1 LSGSA
6 TDAALAIIATAGD
19 RAAREPHGAFSSV
32 TSRYVVV
39 MNAGGGRARR
49 LRGLSLDWLRTRD
62 RGLAALRR
70 AGRTAIV
77 MPAMFA
83 LGDRVID
90 DATLATFAAF
100 GSFAMLLL
108 VDFSGPMRD
117 RLRAQASLAVVGG
130 VFVCVGTLASQS
142 TPLAAVAMALVA
154 FGVLFAGIASSVLA
168 GATTS
173 LLLAFILPVSIA
185 GATSS
190 IPDRLA
196 GWGLASGAALLA
208 IALLWPAPERDPL
221 RGPAIAACR
230 ALAARLRAD
239 VAGVLGGDGSPAEA
253 DGAAAL
259 TPVNDAA
266 EDLHRAFLT
275 TPYRPT
281 GLSTAT
287 RMVVRLVDELNW
299 LNAIVGESVPP
310 PDGLAPNRPACGV
323 KIAAAAVLERCAD
336 LLDAPQA
343 SPETLRGALEEL
355 RAALAELERGDALA
369 LPVRGHTAAGDAVAS
384 RIGDFISSLDPSF
397 RAHELSFIV
406 SQIARN
412 VDLAAAAERRSWLER
427 LLGRRPP
434 GLSGM
439 LSAAQERA
447 AAHVERHSVW
457 LHNSVRGAVGLGLAV
472 LVAKLTGVQHSFWVV
487 LGTLSVLRSNA
498 LNTGQNVLRG
508 LLGTIA
514 GFVVGAAIVA
524 LIGANTTLLW
534 LLLPAAVLF
543 AGLAPAAI
551 SFAAGQA
558 AFTLTLLILF
568 NILQPAGWQLGLV
581 RIEDVAI
588 GGGISLAVGLLFWP
602 RGAAAA
608 LGTALAEAYADSA
621 RYLAGAVEFGM
632 GRCDLGTPT
641 RPAPVDEAIRAAA
654 ASRRLDDTF
663 RGYLAELGAKP
674 VPLAEVTGLVTGAAG
689 LRLAADAVLDLWQRD
704 DSAAGERARARAE
717 LLASTELIVDWY
729 DSFAASIIGQREI
742 PEPLRHDAA
751 ADGRLIEAVDRDLRR
766 EDGRAS
772 ATAARMIWTGDHLD
786 AARRLQGTLVGPAR
800 TANMHGAFARRR
812 AARPRRDLSSRHGRD
827 HG

>member
-1 LSGSA
+1 LPG
-6 TDAALAIIATAGD
+6 
-19 RAAREPHGAFSSV
+19 GA
-32 TSRYVVV
+32 
-39 MNAGGGRARR
+39 
-49 LRGLSLDWLRTRD
+49 LDWLRTRD
-62 RGLAALRR
+62 RGLAGLRR

-77 MPAMFA
+77 MPALFA

-90 DATLATFAAF
+90 NATLATFAAF

-108 VDFSGPMRD
+108 VDFGGPMRD
-117 RLRAQASLAVVGG
+117 RLRAQVSLAVVGG

-142 TPLAAVAMALVA
+142 TPLAAVAMAVVA

-173 LLLAFILPVSIA
+173 LLLAFILPVSVA

-196 GWGLASGAALLA
+196 GWGLASGASLLA

-239 VAGVLGGDGSPAEA
+239 VAGVLGGDGSPADD
-253 DGAAAL
+253 DGAAAA
-259 TPVNDAA
+259 TRVNDAA
-266 EDLHRAFLT
+266 VADLHRVFLA

-299 LNAIVGESVPP
+299 LDAIVRESAPS
-310 PDGLAPNRPACGV
+310 PDGLAPNRPACAV
-323 KIAAAAVLERCAD
+323 KVAAAAVLERCAD
-336 LLDAPQA
+336 LLDAPHA
-343 SPETLRGALEEL
+343 SPEALRGALDEL

-369 LPVRGHTAAGDAVAS
+369 LPIREHPAAGDAVVVDS
-384 RIGDFISSLDPSF
+384 RIGEFISSLNPSF
-397 RAHELSFIV
+397 RAQELSFIV

-434 GLSGM
+434 GLAGT

-457 LHNSVRGAVGLGLAV
+457 LHNSLRGAAGLGLAV

-498 LNTGQNVLRG
+498 LNTGQNVVRG
-508 LLGTIA
+508 LLGTTA

-534 LLLPAAVLF
+534 LLLPPAVLF

-568 NILQPAGWQLGLV
+568 NILAPVGWQLGLV

-588 GGGISLAVGLLFWP
+588 GSGVSLAVGLLLWP

-641 RPAPVDEAIRAAA
+641 RPAPVDEATRAAA

-663 RGYLAELGAKP
+663 RGYLAERGAKP
-674 VPLAEVTGLVTGAAG
+674 VPLAEMTGLVTGAAG
-689 LRLAADAVLDLWQRD
+689 LRLAADAVLDLWQRE

-717 LLASTELIVDWY
+717 LLASSELIVDWY
-729 DSFAASIIGQREI
+729 DAFAASIIGQREI

-751 ADGRLIEAVDRDLRR
+751 ADSRLIEAVDRDLRR

-786 AARRLQGTLVGPAR
+786 AARRLQGALVGPVR
-800 TANMHGAFARRR
+800 TANVHGAFARRR
-812 AARPRRDLSSRHGRD
+812 AARPRRDLSSRHGRG

>member
-1 LSGSA
+1 MG
-6 TDAALAIIATAGD
+6 
-19 RAAREPHGAFSSV
+19 
-32 TSRYVVV
+32 
-39 MNAGGGRARR
+39 R
-49 LRGLSLDWLRTRD
+49 LRGLSLDWLRARD

-77 MPAMFA
+77 MPAVFA
-83 LGDRVID
+83 LGDRVIGNP
-90 DATLATFAAF
+90 TLATFAAF

-108 VDFSGPMRD
+108 VDFGGPMRD
-117 RLRAQASLAVVGG
+117 RLRAQACLALIGG

-173 LLLAFILPVSIA
+173 LLLAFILPVSVA

-196 GWGLASGAALLA
+196 GWGLASGAGLLA

-239 VAGVLGGDGSPAEA
+239 VAGVLGDEGSPA
-253 DGAAAL
+253 DGVAAA
-259 TPVNDAA
+259 TGVSGAVA
-266 EDLHRAFLT
+266 ELHRVFLA

-299 LNAIVGESVPP
+299 LNAIVLEPAPSPNAT
-310 PDGLAPNRPACGV
+310 APNRPACAV
-323 KIAAAAVLERCAD
+323 KVAAAAVLDRGAE
-336 LLDAPQA
+336 LLDAPHA
-343 SPETLRGALEEL
+343 SPDALRAALDEL
-355 RAALAELERGDALA
+355 REALAELERGDALA
-369 LPVRGHTAAGDAVAS
+369 LPIREHAAAGDAVAVDS
-384 RIGDFISSLDPSF
+384 RIGEFISSLDPSF
-397 RAHELSFIV
+397 RAQELSFIV

-412 VDLAAAAERRSWLER
+412 VDLAAAADRRRWVER

-434 GLSGM
+434 GLAGT
-439 LSAAQERA
+439 LSVAQERA

-457 LHNSVRGAVGLGLAV
+457 LHNSVRGAAGLGLAV

-487 LGTLSVLRSNA
+487 FGTLSVLRSNA

-508 LLGTIA
+508 LLGTTA
-514 GFVVGAAIVA
+514 GFIVGAAIVA

-534 LLLPAAVLF
+534 LLLPPAVLF

-568 NILQPAGWQLGLV
+568 NILQPAGWQIGLV

-588 GGGISLAVGLLFWP
+588 GSAVSLAVGLLFWP

-608 LGTALAEAYADSA
+608 LGTALAEAYADSV

-663 RGYLAELGAKP
+663 RGYLAERGAKP
-674 VPLAEVTGLVTGAAG
+674 IALAEMTGLVTGVAG
-689 LRLAADAVLDLWQRD
+689 LRLAGDAVLDLWQRD
-704 DSAAGERARARAE
+704 DAAAGQRAGARAE
-717 LLASTELIVDWY
+717 LLASSARIVDWY
-729 DSFAASIIGQREI
+729 EAFAAGIVGQREI
-742 PEPLRHDAA
+742 PEPLRHDDA

-772 ATAARMIWTGDHLD
+772 PTAARMIWTGDHLD
-786 AARRLQGTLVGPAR
+786 AARRLQSTLVGPAR
-800 TANMHGAFARRR
+800 AAGTHGSFTRRR
-812 AARPRRDLSSRHGRD
+812 AVGAGPAAMSHPGTDAVTAEINRPITADARSERLSR
-827 HG
+827 

>member
-1 LSGSA
+1 
-6 TDAALAIIATAGD
+6 
-19 RAAREPHGAFSSV
+19 
-32 TSRYVVV
+32 
-39 MNAGGGRARR
+39 
-49 LRGLSLDWLRTRD
+49 
-62 RGLAALRR
+62 
-70 AGRTAIV
+70 
-77 MPAMFA
+77 MPATFA
-83 LGDRVID
+83 LSDRVIGNP
-90 DATLATFAAF
+90 AVATFAAF

-108 VDFSGPMRD
+108 VDFGGPMRD

-154 FGVLFAGIASSVLA
+154 FGVLFAGVASSVLV
-168 GATTS
+168 GATPS
-173 LLLAFILPVSIA
+173 LLLAFILPVSVA

-196 GWGLASGAALLA
+196 GWGLAAGAALLA

-230 ALAARLRAD
+230 ALAAKLRAD
-239 VAGVLGGDGSPAEA
+239 LAGLLGVDGSPPDA
-253 DGAAAL
+253 DRPAAA
-259 TPVNDAA
+259 TRMSDAVA
-266 EDLHRAFLT
+266 DLHRVFLA

-299 LNAIVGESVPP
+299 LNAIVSETAPP
-310 PDGLAPNRPACGV
+310 PQGLAPTRPVCAV
-323 KIAAAAVLERCAD
+323 KVAAAAVLERCAD
-336 LLDAPQA
+336 LLDAPHA
-343 SPETLRGALEEL
+343 SPEALRGALDDL

-369 LPVRGHTAAGDAVAS
+369 LPIRQHTAAGDAVAVDS
-384 RIGDFISSLDPSF
+384 RIGEFISSLDPSF
-397 RAHELSFIV
+397 RAQELSFIV

-434 GLSGM
+434 GVPGT

-457 LHNSVRGAVGLGLAV
+457 LHNSLRGAAALGLAV

-498 LNTGQNVLRG
+498 VNTGQNVVRG
-508 LLGTIA
+508 LLGTIG

-534 LLLPAAVLF
+534 LLLPAAVLL
-543 AGLAPAAI
+543 AGFAPAAI

-568 NILQPAGWQLGLV
+568 NILQPAGWGLGLV

-588 GGGISLAVGLLFWP
+588 GGGVSLAVGLLFWP

-621 RYLAGAVEFGM
+621 RYLAGAVAFGM

-663 RGYLAELGAKP
+663 RGYLAERGAKP
-674 VPLAEVTGLVTGAAG
+674 VPLAEMTGLVTGAAG

-704 DSAAGERARARAE
+704 DSAAGERARARAA
-717 LLASTELIVDWY
+717 LLASSELIVDWY
-729 DSFAASIIGQREI
+729 DAFAAAIVGQGEI
-742 PEPLRHDAA
+742 PEPLRHDGA
-751 ADGRLIEAVDRDLRR
+751 ADGRLIEAVDHDLRR

-786 AARRLQGTLVGPAR
+786 AVRRLQGALVGPAR
-800 TANMHGAFARRR
+800 AASVHGAFTRRGG
-812 AARPRRDLSSRHGRD
+812 ARPRGDLSSRHGRG
-827 HG
+827 HA

>member
-1 LSGSA
+1 MAGG
-6 TDAALAIIATAGD
+6 AA
-19 RAAREPHGAFSSV
+19 PHHGCQAM
-32 TSRYVVV
+32 T
-39 MNAGGGRARR
+39 AGGGRVRR
-49 LRGLSLDWLRTRD
+49 LRGLSLDWLRARD

-70 AGRTAIV
+70 AARTAIV
-77 MPAMFA
+77 MPAIFA
-83 LGDRVID
+83 VGDRVIGNP
-90 DATLATFAAF
+90 TLATFAVF

-108 VDFSGPMRD
+108 VDFGGPMRD
-117 RLRAQASLAVVGG
+117 RLRAQFSLAVVGG

-173 LLLAFILPVSIA
+173 LLLAFILPVSVA

-239 VAGVLGGDGSPAEA
+239 VAGVLGAEGSPAGV
-253 DGAAAL
+253 DGAAAA
-259 TPVNDAA
+259 TGVSDAVA
-266 EDLHRAFLT
+266 DLHRVFLA

-281 GLSTAT
+281 GLSTAA

-299 LNAIVGESVPP
+299 LSAIVLEPAPSPNGT
-310 PDGLAPNRPACGV
+310 APNRPACAV
-323 KIAAAAVLERCAD
+323 KVTAAAVLERCAD
-336 LLDAPQA
+336 LLDAPHA
-343 SPETLRGALEEL
+343 SPDALRAALDELRG
-355 RAALAELERGDALA
+355 ALAELERGDALA
-369 LPVRGHTAAGDAVAS
+369 LPIREHAAAGDAVAVDS
-384 RIGDFISSLDPSF
+384 RIGEFITSLDPSF
-397 RAHELSFIV
+397 RAQELSFVV

-412 VDLAAAAERRSWLER
+412 VDLAAAADRRGWLER
-427 LLGRRPP
+427 LLGRRSP
-434 GLSGM
+434 GLAGT

-457 LHNSVRGAVGLGLAV
+457 LHNSVRGAAGLGLAV

-508 LLGTIA
+508 LLGTTA
-514 GFVVGAAIVA
+514 GFIVGAAIVA

-588 GGGISLAVGLLFWP
+588 GSAVSLAVGLLFWP

-641 RPAPVDEAIRAAA
+641 RPAPLDEAIRAAA

-663 RGYLAELGAKP
+663 RGYLAERGAKP
-674 VPLAEVTGLVTGAAG
+674 LALAEMTGLVTGAAG

-704 DSAAGERARARAE
+704 DAAAGQRAGARAE
-717 LLASTELIVDWY
+717 LLASTARIVDWY
-729 DSFAASIIGQREI
+729 DAFAAGIIGQREI
-742 PEPLRHDAA
+742 PEPLRHDDA

-786 AARRLQGTLVGPAR
+786 PARRLQGSLVAPAR
-800 TANMHGAFARRR
+800 AAGMHGAFTRRR
-812 AARPRRDLSSRHGRD
+812 GVRPRRDVSSRHGRG